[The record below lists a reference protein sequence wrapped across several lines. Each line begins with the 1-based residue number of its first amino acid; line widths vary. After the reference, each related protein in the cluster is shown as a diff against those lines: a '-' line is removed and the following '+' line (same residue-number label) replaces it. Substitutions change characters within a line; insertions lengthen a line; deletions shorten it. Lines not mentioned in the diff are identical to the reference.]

1 MWLFCIA
8 KKKLLYLSRIE
19 IIKIEKT
26 MKQIV
31 CLLALCVTALLS
43 VWLVTESQKK
53 SGVID
58 AIEARRSI
66 RAYKDT
72 PVEREKLQLL
82 AECGVKAPSAMNRQ
96 EWEVRIVDSKEWIDA
111 CTATYL
117 KAVEGTDKAKYM
129 LTPTFKNIFRNA
141 PAVIFV
147 GAPEGTFS
155 DLNIGLLGENIMLAA
170 TELGLGTCCLG
181 SVLPMFAEPEMEEY
195 AKSLNFSDGYR
206 LRYALAVGY
215 PDESPEAK
223 PRDMSKIAFV
233 K

>member
-1 MWLFCIA
+1 
-8 KKKLLYLSRIE
+8 
-19 IIKIEKT
+19 

-31 CLLALCVTALLS
+31 SLLALCVTALLS

-72 PVEREKLQLL
+72 PVEHEKLQLL
-82 AECGVKAPSAMNRQ
+82 AECGVNAPSAMNKQ
-96 EWEVRIVDSKEWIDA
+96 EWELRIVDSKEWIDG
-111 CTATYL
+111 CTAVYL
-117 KAVEGTDKAKYM
+117 KAIEGTDKAKYM

-147 GAPEGTFS
+147 AAPDGLFS
-155 DLNIGLLGENIMLAA
+155 GVNLGMLGQNIMLAA

-181 SVLPMFAEPEMEEY
+181 SVQMIFAEPVMAEY
-195 AKSLNFSDGYR
+195 LSSLEFSEGYK
-206 LRYALAVGY
+206 LCYALAVGY

-223 PRDMSKIAFV
+223 PRDMSKIKFIE
-233 K
+233 

>member
-1 MWLFCIA
+1 
-8 KKKLLYLSRIE
+8 
-19 IIKIEKT
+19 
-26 MKQIV
+26 MKRLV
-31 CLLALCVTALLS
+31 LLLALCVTALLS

-53 SGVID
+53 CGVID

-96 EWEVRIVDSKEWIDA
+96 EWEVRIVDSKEWIDN
-111 CTATYL
+111 CTSAYL

-147 GAPEGTFS
+147 AAPEGLFA
-155 DLNIGLLGENIMLAA
+155 GENVGCLAQNIMLAA
-170 TELGLGTCCLG
+170 TELGLGTCFLG
-181 SVLPMFAEPEMEEY
+181 SVQMMFAEPAMADY
-195 AKSLNFSDGYR
+195 VTSLGFSEGYH

-215 PDESPEAK
+215 PDEKPDAK
-223 PRDMSKIAFV
+223 PRDLSKIKFV
-233 K
+233 E

>member
-1 MWLFCIA
+1 
-8 KKKLLYLSRIE
+8 
-19 IIKIEKT
+19 
-26 MKQIV
+26 MKQVV

-72 PVEREKLQLL
+72 PVEHEKLQLL

-96 EWEVRIVDSKEWIDA
+96 EWEVRIVESKAWIDN
-111 CTATYL
+111 CTAAYL

-147 GAPEGTFS
+147 AAPEGVFA
-155 DLNIGLLGENIMLAA
+155 GENVGCLAQNIMLAA
-170 TELGLGTCCLG
+170 TELGLGTCFLG
-181 SVLPMFAEPEMEEY
+181 SVQMMFAEPAMAEY
-195 AKSLNFSDGYR
+195 VASLGFSDGYR

-215 PDESPEAK
+215 PDETPDAK
-223 PRDMSKIAFV
+223 PRDLSKIKFV
-233 K
+233 E

>member
-1 MWLFCIA
+1 
-8 KKKLLYLSRIE
+8 
-19 IIKIEKT
+19 

-43 VWLVTESQKK
+43 VWLVTESQNK
-53 SGVID
+53 SGVVA

-72 PVEREKLQLL
+72 PVEHEKLQLL

-96 EWEVRIVDSKEWIDA
+96 EWELRIVNSKEWIDG

-117 KAVEGTDKAKYM
+117 NAVEGTGKADYM
-129 LTPTFKNIFRNA
+129 KNAPGFKNIFRNA

-147 GAPEGTFS
+147 AAPEGVFA
-155 DLNIGLLGENIMLAA
+155 GENVGCLAQNIMLAA
-170 TELGLGTCCLG
+170 TELDLGTCFLG
-181 SVLPMFAEPEMEEY
+181 SVQMMFAEPAMKEY
-195 AKSLNFSDGYR
+195 MQSLGFSEGYH

-215 PDESPEAK
+215 PDETPEAK
-223 PRDMSKIAFV
+223 ERDMSKIKFV
-233 K
+233 E

>member
-1 MWLFCIA
+1 
-8 KKKLLYLSRIE
+8 
-19 IIKIEKT
+19 
-26 MKQIV
+26 MKQFV
-31 CLLALCVTALLS
+31 LLLALCVTALLS
-43 VWLVTESQKK
+43 VWMVTESHKK

-66 RAYKDT
+66 RAYKET

-82 AECGVKAPSAMNRQ
+82 AECGVNAPSAMNKQ
-96 EWEVRIVDSKEWIDA
+96 EWELRIVDSKEWIDG
-111 CTATYL
+111 CTAAYL

-147 GAPEGTFS
+147 AAPEGLFS
-155 DLNIGLLGENIMLAA
+155 GVNVGMLGQNIMLAA

-181 SVLPMFAEPEMEEY
+181 SVQMTFAEPAMAEY
-195 AKSLNFSDGYR
+195 LSSLGFSEGYK
-206 LRYALAVGY
+206 LSYALAVGY

-223 PRDMSKIAFV
+223 PRDMAKIKFV
-233 K
+233 E

>member
-1 MWLFCIA
+1 
-8 KKKLLYLSRIE
+8 
-19 IIKIEKT
+19 

-31 CLLALCVTALLS
+31 SLLALCVTALLS
-43 VWLVTESQKK
+43 VWLVTETQKK
-53 SGVID
+53 SGVVD
-58 AIEARRSI
+58 AIEARRSV

-96 EWEVRIVDSKEWIDA
+96 EWELRIVDSKEWIDA
-111 CTATYL
+111 CTADYL

-129 LTPTFKNIFRNA
+129 HTPTFKNIFRNA

-147 GAPEGTFS
+147 AAPEGEFS
-155 DLNIGLLGENIMLAA
+155 DVNIGMLGENIMLAA

-181 SVLPMFAEPEMEEY
+181 SVLFTFAEPEMGKYVE
-195 AKSLNFSDGYR
+195 SLNFSEGYR

-215 PDESPEAK
+215 PDETPEAK
-223 PRDMSKIAFV
+223 ARDLSKIKFV
-233 K
+233 E

>member
-1 MWLFCIA
+1 
-8 KKKLLYLSRIE
+8 
-19 IIKIEKT
+19 
-26 MKQIV
+26 MKQGI
-31 CLLALCVTALLS
+31 CLIAIGVIGLLGVYLA
-43 VWLVTESQKK
+43 TESQKN
-53 SGVID
+53 GVVE
-58 AIEARRSI
+58 AIESRRSI
-66 RAYKDT
+66 RAYKDA

-96 EWEVRIVDSKEWIDA
+96 EWEIRIVDSKEWIDG

-147 GAPEGTFS
+147 GAPEREFS

-181 SVLPMFAEPEMEEY
+181 SVLSIFAEPEMVEY
-195 AKSLNFSDGYR
+195 AKKLNFSEGYR

-223 PRDMSKIAFV
+223 PRDMSKIAYV
-233 K
+233 E

>member
-1 MWLFCIA
+1 
-8 KKKLLYLSRIE
+8 
-19 IIKIEKT
+19 
-26 MKQIV
+26 MKQTV
-31 CLLALCVTALLS
+31 LLLALCITALLS

-66 RAYKDT
+66 RAYQDT

-82 AECGVKAPSAMNRQ
+82 AKCGVNAPSAMNKQ
-96 EWEVRIVDSKEWIDA
+96 EWELRIVDSKEWIDG
-111 CTATYL
+111 CTAAYL
-117 KAVEGTDKAKYM
+117 KAVEGTEMAKRM

-147 GAPEGTFS
+147 AAPEGLFS
-155 DLNIGLLGENIMLAA
+155 GVNVGMLGQNIMLAA

-181 SVLPMFAEPEMEEY
+181 SVQMIFAEPAMAEY
-195 AKSLNFSDGYR
+195 LASLGFSDGYK
-206 LRYALAVGY
+206 LSYALAVGY

-223 PRDMSKIAFV
+223 PRDMSKVKFV
-233 K
+233 E

>member
-1 MWLFCIA
+1 
-8 KKKLLYLSRIE
+8 
-19 IIKIEKT
+19 

-31 CLLALCVTALLS
+31 SLLALCATALLS

-72 PVEREKLQLL
+72 PVEHEKLQLL
-82 AECGVKAPSAMNRQ
+82 AECGVNAPSAMNKQ
-96 EWEVRIVDSKEWIDA
+96 EWELRIVDSKEWIDG
-111 CTATYL
+111 CTAVYL
-117 KAVEGTDKAKYM
+117 KAIEGTDKAKYM

-147 GAPEGTFS
+147 AAPDGLFS
-155 DLNIGLLGENIMLAA
+155 GVNLGMLGQNIMLAA
-170 TELGLGTCCLG
+170 TELELGTCCLG
-181 SVLPMFAEPEMEEY
+181 SVQMIFAEPVMGEY
-195 AKSLNFSDGYR
+195 LSSLEFSEGYK
-206 LRYALAVGY
+206 LCYALAVGY

-223 PRDMSKIAFV
+223 PRDMSKIKFV
-233 K
+233 E

>member
-1 MWLFCIA
+1 
-8 KKKLLYLSRIE
+8 
-19 IIKIEKT
+19 
-26 MKQIV
+26 MKQV
-31 CLLALCVTALLS
+31 VLLLALCVTALLS
-43 VWLVTESQKK
+43 VWVVTESSKK
-53 SGVID
+53 SGVVE

-82 AECGVKAPSAMNRQ
+82 AECGVKAPSAMNKQ
-96 EWEVRIVDSKEWIDA
+96 EWEVRIVDSKEWIDG

-117 KAVEGTDKAKYM
+117 KSIEGTDKAKHM

-147 GAPEGTFS
+147 AAPKGEFS

-181 SVLPMFAEPEMEEY
+181 SVLFMFAEPAMEEY
-195 AKSLNFSDGYR
+195 AKTLNFSEGYN

-215 PDESPEAK
+215 PDEAPEAK

-233 K
+233 E